1 MASELSAINEE
12 DEYEESLEGLS
23 LGDPT
28 EESDLY
34 LTIHT
39 SSRDP
44 DLLLPLACIEDSNF
58 LKALE
63 FDPDEPASITITAIP
78 RDYVEFAVKYL
89 TYTCGNGFEF
99 EDDITDELLELSEP
113 DSVSLYPLLIT
124 HLYGYL
130 GINSITEFY
139 QRMILEAINGGEITA
154 LVVQNADSR
163 VLSSLDEPEL
173 YQVAEFDNNPYIDE
187 RLQLP
192 LGVSPRRYL
201 QARIARLKLALVG
214 GITFEIRSRGR
225 LFIAGRLAETEYPI
239 MKVVASEGAN
249 NTGYYY
255 YIDSQRHLFE
265 GVISEGVP
273 ELIGRLT
280 FLDEDQVLVEGVIDC
295 STNGR
300 TTLILVEGGQVYGY
314 GSNRNLQLGAEMGV
328 APVKEP
334 RLIKMNI
341 KCSQVVMGMDR
352 SIFVEEETGAVY
364 TLNENGLTRHNITQ
378 ARQVIDTEAGL
389 IYLNQDLVVI
399 EGDGVGT
406 VIQGDI
412 YAIISPNL
420 FLTSKFTV
428 VDRNGALIH
437 NRIVAGVVSSSH
449 EMFLTLTGVVK
460 LLKYQTG
467 IGATYRLPI
476 LKGRR

>member
-1 MASELSAINEE
+1 MASKLSAINEE

-23 LGDPT
+23 L
-28 EESDLY
+28 EEPSDEDTDLY

-44 DLLLPLACIEDSNF
+44 DLILPLTCIEDSNF
-58 LKALE
+58 LKALVFE
-63 FDPDEPASITITAIP
+63 PNEPASITITAIP

-139 QRMILEAINGGEITA
+139 QRMILEAINGGAITA
-154 LVVQNADSR
+154 LVAQNADSR
-163 VLSSLDEPEL
+163 VLNFLSEEEL
-173 YQVAEFDNNPYIDE
+173 YQLAEFDNNPHIDV

-201 QARIARLKLALVG
+201 QARISRLKLALVG

-225 LFIAGRLAETEYPI
+225 LFIAGRLVETDYPI
-239 MKVVASEGAN
+239 RKVVASEGVN
-249 NTGYYY
+249 GTGYYY
-255 YIDSQRHLFE
+255 YIDSQRQLFE
-265 GVISEGVP
+265 GIISEGVP
-273 ELIGRLT
+273 ELIGQLT
-280 FLDEDQVLVEGVIDC
+280 FLDEEQVLVEGIVNC

-334 RLIKMNI
+334 RLINLDI
-341 KCSQVVMGMDR
+341 KCSQVVMGVNR
-352 SIFVEEETGAVY
+352 SVFIEEETGTVY

-389 IYLNQDLVVI
+389 IYLNRDLEVI
-399 EGDGVGT
+399 EGAGT
-406 VIQGDI
+406 VIMSDI

-428 VDRNGALIH
+428 VDRSGTLIH
-437 NRIVAGVVSSSH
+437 NRMVAGVVSSSH
-449 EMFLTLTGVVK
+449 EMFLTVTGVVK
-460 LLKYQTG
+460 LVKYQTG
-467 IGATYRLPI
+467 IGAKYRLPI
-476 LKGRR
+476 VKGRR